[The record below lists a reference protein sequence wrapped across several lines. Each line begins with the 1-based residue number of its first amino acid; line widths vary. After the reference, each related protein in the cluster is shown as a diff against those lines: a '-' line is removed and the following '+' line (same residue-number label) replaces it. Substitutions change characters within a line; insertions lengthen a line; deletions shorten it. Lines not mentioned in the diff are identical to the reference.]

1 MKPSE
6 KRIGV
11 VPVLGIAAAGPP
23 PVYYAEPVCLPTC
36 YWTRGRPVW
45 DGYRE
50 FGSDHTFKYAT
61 ERVARLVPRSSD
73 LQPALAGYFFVGFN
87 FSAYDLA
94 QNAMREKQAMRKIM
108 KTTFSIARMYRSDK
122 FAAR

>member
-11 VPVLGIAAAGPP
+11 VPVLRIPAADPP

-36 YWTRGRPVW
+36 YWTRGRPV
-45 DGYRE
+45 RE
-50 FGSDHTFKYAT
+50 GH
-61 ERVARLVPRSSD
+61 RGIWIRPRIQVCDRES
-73 LQPALAGYFFVGFN
+73 YFFRLH